1 MANHRT
7 EISRLLK
14 IHHAIATGERPTVA
28 YLVELCGVKIQC
40 HWALH
45 RLPGGGED

>member
-14 IHHAIATGERPTVA
+14 IHYAIDSGERPTVA
-28 YLVELCGVKIQC
+28 YLVELCGIGVRSIK
-40 HWALH
+40 A
-45 RLPGGGED
+45 